1 METDRFLDVK
11 AVRELTSLSRTEVYR
26 RMKIG
31 RFPRNIKLSRF
42 RVAWLESEVRAWMA
56 EQGREARA

>member
-1 METDRFLDVK
+1 VETDRFLDVK

-56 EQGREARA
+56 EQVRAARA